1 MNLEG
6 VRPVRRR
13 SRRHL
18 GQTIG
23 NYRQRM
29 HQQRQTSHLHRCL
42 DSRIYPL
49 SRCRMFQDMSP
60 VDSLQD
66 YLQTHRHHRRN
77 AACLH
82 RNDLPERVLSRA
94 RKEVATVPGTPGA
107 FNSIDDVEPPNTAP

>member
-29 HQQRQTSHLHRCL
+29 HQQRQTTHLHRCL
-42 DSRIYPL
+42 YSRIYPL
-49 SRCRMFQDMSP
+49 SRCRMFQDMSQ

-77 AACLH
+77 AACRLQGMH
-82 RNDLPERVLSRA
+82 PHPGLYSTKSQGLS
-94 RKEVATVPGTPGA
+94 
-107 FNSIDDVEPPNTAP
+107 NLSLIHI